1 MNSTAPCPLPEPR
14 YALVLDDHPLV
25 ARGMSE
31 FLRQLPCLQDSVFV
45 NTTEEAL
52 RTIATRGQ
60 PALTLMDFW
69 LADGPTT
76 HCVRDLLALAPQTRV
91 LMVSG
96 DNHPGIALKARS
108 CGAHGFIHKQRCP
121 EVFAQAATA
130 VLQGGTWFDEEIVAT
145 PGAQLRELPMS
156 PAELGLTPRQGQILA
171 LLLEGLP
178 NKHIAAALNLSE
190 HTVKEHVTALLG
202 KLGARNRVE
211 ALSRLRG
218 VRLEVQMQGVAP
230 AAS

>member
-1 MNSTAPCPLPEPR
+1 MTSPSSFPAPHSR

-25 ARGMSE
+25 ARGMCE
-31 FLRQLPCLQDSVFV
+31 FLRQLPCLEDAAFAG
-45 NTTEEAL
+45 TTDEAL
-52 RTIATRGQ
+52 RTIAACGQ
-60 PALTLMDFW
+60 PALTLLDFW
-69 LADGPTT
+69 LAEGSTT

-96 DNHPGIALKARS
+96 DNHPGIPLKARS

-130 VLQGGTWFDEEIVAT
+130 VLQGGTWFDEAAGT
-145 PGAQLRELPMS
+145 PPHVQQLRELPLS

-171 LLLEGLP
+171 QLLEGRP
-178 NKHIAAALNLSE
+178 NKHIAATLNLSE

-211 ALSRLRG
+211 AIARLRG
-218 VRLEVQMQGVAP
+218 VRLEVP
-230 AAS
+230 EAASAHS